1 MAPLNVIMDN
11 VISFPH
17 SMKKE
22 LKIMLSLGY
31 TNHFTYGSKW
41 SQLAAL
47 TVKKE
52 NVESI
57 MKMVIS
63 SNII

>member
-1 MAPLNVIMDN
+1 MIMNN
-11 VISFPH
+11 VISFLH

-22 LKIMLSLGY
+22 FQMMLLLGY
-31 TNHFTYGSKW
+31 SNHFTYGSKW

-57 MKMVIS
+57 IKMVIS
-63 SNII
+63 PNII